1 MTKKIKKRIIII
13 AVAIILILILVL
25 GFIGNY
31 FYNLA
36 INANTSKDFL
46 NQSEHLGPTDTSGN
60 LEKDKEIREKALEWG
75 NSILVRKSIESDD
88 GLDLNGY
95 YFDNKESNNKYAI
108 VVHGYMSKAL
118 DMIVSIKHIYD
129 EGYSILAPDCRGCG
143 DSEGDYVGMGWDDR
157 LDMIKWIELI
167 IESDPEAEIMLYGVS
182 MGGAT
187 VMMTAGED
195 LPDNVKAIV
204 EDCGYTSASDIF
216 TYQLKDLFNLPKFPI
231 IQAASIVTKVR
242 AGFYLGEA
250 SALEQ
255 VAKSETPI
263 FFIHGDADA
272 FVPFS
277 MLDILYEAA
286 DCPKDKYVVKGAGH
300 GYASSIAGEEY
311 WEKVFDFVNTYMK

>member
-1 MTKKIKKRIIII
+1 MSL
-13 AVAIILILILVL
+13 AIILILIIAL

-36 INANTSKDFL
+36 INSNTSKDFL
-46 NQSEHLGPTDTSGN
+46 DESEHLGPTDTSGN
-60 LEKDKEIREKALEWG
+60 LEKHKEIREKALEWG

-95 YFDNKESNNKYAI
+95 YFDNKESDNKYAI
-108 VVHGYMSKAL
+108 VVSGYMSKAL
-118 DMIVSIKHIYD
+118 DMIVAIKHIYD

-143 DSEGDYVGMGWDDR
+143 DSEGDYVGMGWHDR

-167 IESDPEAEIMLYGVS
+167 IKSDPEAEIMLYGVS

-195 LPDNVKAIV
+195 LPDNVKAVV

-242 AGFYLGEA
+242 AGYYLGEA
-250 SALEQ
+250 SALDQ
-255 VAKSETPI
+255 VAKSKTPI
-263 FFIHGDADA
+263 LFIHGDADA

-277 MLDILYEAA
+277 MLDILYDAA

-300 GYASSIAGEEY
+300 GYASSIAGDEY
-311 WEKVFDFVNTYMK
+311 WEKVFDFVNAYMK